1 MKPGP
6 KGKIKGRRTIIAN
19 ASLDVLTDAA
29 IRALVVRENLS
40 YSGAICGLVLG
51 AAMRDPDLKAAV
63 MAVLTEIVQERIQKE
78 NLTVADS
85 ERLMGEILG
94 PWHSE
99 MFAQF
104 SKN

>member
-6 KGKIKGRRTIIAN
+6 KGKIRGRRTV
-19 ASLDVLTDAA
+19 STQVSVDVLADAA
-29 IRALVVRENLS
+29 IRALVVRENLT
-40 YSGAICGLVLG
+40 YSGALCALVLEAG
-51 AAMRDPDLKAAV
+51 MRDPGLKAAV
-63 MAVLTEIVQERIQKE
+63 MAVLTEIIQERIQKE

-104 SKN
+104 SRN